1 MFKNKNNGQKHS
13 SDLTKI
19 SESGD
24 VPADS
29 LRALTQNE
37 SAGTSPDSQI
47 SVLAYW
53 ECMLYNNRDRKN
65 EEAEFG

>member
-29 LRALTQNE
+29 LRALTHFE
-37 SAGTSPDSQI
+37 SAGTSPDSF
-47 SVLAYW
+47 VLAYRQ
-53 ECMLYNNRDRKN
+53 CMLYNNRDRKN